1 MNNPIRIRYFL
12 WLAALL
18 LAYFTVNSATLLA
31 INLPSILAR
40 GPDWREEFH
49 EWLVITG
56 VGGVLLP
63 GLLFAAWRLSRRM
76 LKPLRDIVDT
86 SNRIDRGHLSER
98 IHVQDTHDEIA
109 DLAASLNR
117 ALDRYEEAVR
127 RQRQFAGTASHQLRT
142 PLTSIRTIGEITLQH
157 DRTPESYREAIGTML
172 EEAGRLARIV
182 EQLLLMA
189 KLNHQDL
196 RATFTAVHLPE
207 LFAETTSRHE
217 PLLLAKRIRLTSR
230 AAPGTT
236 AWGHPALLDQ
246 ALSNLLDN
254 AIRHTPNEGA
264 ITLAATPSPNRF
276 ITISVSDS
284 GPGFSSQPS
293 TSPLPPD
300 NPADT
305 RSGLGLN
312 IVREI
317 VRAHDGDIE
326 IQSIP
331 GHGATI
337 GIRIPIPPTA

>member
-18 LAYFTVNSATLLA
+18 AAYLIINSATLLA

-40 GPDWREEFH
+40 GPDWREEFN

-56 VGGVLLP
+56 VGIVLLP
-63 GLLFAAWRLSRRM
+63 GLLLASWRLSRRM

-86 SNRIDRGHLSER
+86 SNRIDKGHLSER

-109 DLAASLNR
+109 DLATSLNR

-142 PLTSIRTIGEITLQH
+142 PLTSIRSIGEIALQH
-157 DRTPESYREAIGTML
+157 DRDPESYREAIGTML
-172 EEAGRLARIV
+172 EEAGRLAHIV

-196 RATFTAVHLPE
+196 RSTFTAVHLPE
-207 LFAETTSRHE
+207 LFAETSSRHE
-217 PLLLAKRIRLTSR
+217 PLLLAKHIQLTCQ
-230 AAPGTT
+230 AAPGTA

-254 AIRHTPNEGA
+254 AIRHTPNDGA
-264 ITLAATPSPNRF
+264 ITLAATSSPDRV
-276 ITISVSDS
+276 ITISISDS
-284 GPGFSSQPS
+284 GPGFSSQPCP
-293 TSPLPPD
+293 SPVLPD
-300 NPADT
+300 HPADT

-317 VRAHDGDIE
+317 ARAHDGDID
-326 IQSIP
+326 IQAPP
-331 GHGATI
+331 GQGARVCMRLPASPN
-337 GIRIPIPPTA
+337 G